1 MLKHKER
8 EGHMR
13 IVRFTNASSPAQYG
27 IVEGDEIAVATG
39 DPIKGL
45 KRTGASVPLAG
56 VKLLAPIEPVNVLC
70 IGQNY
75 KAHVEEGGAN
85 LPKAPIL
92 FMKTTTSVIGPNEPI
107 IIPKIAPTE
116 IDYEAELALV
126 IGKTARHVPESRA
139 LEYVLGYT
147 CAHDVSARDCQRND
161 GQWVRAKSFET
172 FCPIGPWLET
182 ELNPLDVRVQG
193 RLNGQTMQDAKTSLM
208 IFSIPFL
215 ISYLSRGMTLLPGTL
230 LLTGTP
236 AGVGFARKPPVF
248 LKAGDVFE
256 VDVEGVGVLRNPM
269 ILEA

>member
-1 MLKHKER
+1 
-8 EGHMR
+8 MR
-13 IVRFTNASSPAQYG
+13 IVRFSDMTAMAQYG
-27 IVEGDEIAVATG
+27 IIEGDKIAVASG
-39 DPIKGL
+39 NPIAGL
-45 KRTGASVPLAG
+45 KRTGASVPLAD

-92 FMKTTTSVIGPNEPI
+92 FMKTTNTVIGPDEPI

-172 FCPIGPWLET
+172 FCPVGPWLET
-182 ELNPLDVRVQG
+182 AFNPLNVRVQG
-193 RLNGQTMQDAKTSLM
+193 RLNGQTMQDASTALM

-230 LLTGTP
+230 ILTGTP